1 MLFHLLVLQPNQ
13 ILIEHVISK
22 LQEHQMLQL
31 RLHRQ
36 LGYSA
41 VKMHLNQALKAQ
53 SKLQIEQ
60 LHLSVQTIQGNCL
73 HIVRIALVSF

>member
-1 MLFHLLVLQPNQ
+1 
-13 ILIEHVISK
+13 
-22 LQEHQMLQL
+22 MLQL